1 MMQMTVGRAVATED
15 RMDTAYGS
23 RDGMRVLQRAGRK
36 ELNTVATIAAHEVQE
51 LAGWMLGLLRGWRG
65 QREMQRKQLRLVET
79 LSLGGK
85 RQLMLVTCAGES
97 FLVGGG
103 MDSVET
109 IVRLE
114 AEVSPD
120 VAAKSLDGTCQ

>member
-1 MMQMTVGRAVATED
+1 MRILQDAGQKKLNDVAT
-15 RMDTAYGS
+15 TAGS
-23 RDGMRVLQRAGRK
+23 G
-36 ELNTVATIAAHEVQE
+36 VQGV
-51 LAGWMLGLLRGWRG
+51 AGWIFALLRCLRG
-65 QREMQRKQLRLVET
+65 QREMQRQQLRLVET

-109 IVRLE
+109 IVRLK
-114 AEVSPD
+114 AQG
-120 VAAKSLDGTCQ
+120 LDGTCQ